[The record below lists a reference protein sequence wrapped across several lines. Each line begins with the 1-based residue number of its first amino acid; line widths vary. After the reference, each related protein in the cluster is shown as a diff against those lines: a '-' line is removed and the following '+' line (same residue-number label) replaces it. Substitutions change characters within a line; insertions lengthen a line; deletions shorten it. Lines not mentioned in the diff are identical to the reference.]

1 MFVLKVMVEVC
12 IFNIEFCDKSL
23 FPPLKKTLQQK
34 INMSCKRKIYFE
46 SWEKEFPYLKKMKN
60 DIDGWFIIACNK
72 TFLIDDSGTSQVQS
86 HMASPSH
93 LERGKSSKKQVAFTT
108 FNVLFTKVLLLWINQ
123 ILYCLQKNKS

>member
-23 FPPLKKTLQQK
+23 FLPLKKTLQQK

-86 HMASPSH
+86 HMTSPSH
-93 LERGKSSKKQVAFTT
+93 LERGESSKK
-108 FNVLFTKVLLLWINQ
+108 
-123 ILYCLQKNKS
+123 